1 MEIEYFDTKSSFKLR
16 PRRINAFNSQTGI
29 LAGKLIKHYTH
40 VKKIAND
47 KQSKKQSMKYLLHKQ
62 IHARVQPF
70 PVVCPR
76 VLAILGNASFGIGLY
91 PLKSKPNKWLFHL
104 LLKITYRWKK
114 QHLLAFPGRDK
125 STGFTLL
132 DHKQK
137 KQRIPRISK
146 FRIQF
151 VPNKSCNF
159 VWKFAICG
167 Q

>member
-1 MEIEYFDTKSSFKLR
+1 
-16 PRRINAFNSQTGI
+16 
-29 LAGKLIKHYTH
+29 
-40 VKKIAND
+40 
-47 KQSKKQSMKYLLHKQ
+47 MKYPLHKQ

-91 PLKSKPNKWLFHL
+91 PLKSKPKKWLCHL

-132 DHKQK
+132 EHKQK
-137 KQRIPRISK
+137 KNNVFLLSRSSESSSCRIKVATS
-146 FRIQF
+146 FGSSQF
-151 VPNKSCNF
+151 ADSNWAIRNVVSNF
-159 VWKFAICG
+159 PTNMATSRRKV
-167 Q
+167 